1 MATKFKQQREQIDL
15 LRRERVMFEQVY
27 QRLESELG
35 VKRKDMA
42 RLIEEVG

>member
-1 MATKFKQQREQIDL
+1 M
-15 LRRERVMFEQVY
+15 Y

-42 RLIEEVG
+42 RLIDEVGQVYHDRDAVLEKVQAMQKVREE